1 MLPTWRAWLSHPSSP
16 SLLNRYITLER
27 RAAEPIALPFERSMG
42 SRCNK
47 FNYLLNALVSG
58 EVSYGRVGSLI
69 TAAGRVRSQHAAAA
83 PPPAKGRS
91 GINLG
96 VTSRLKH
103 IHNFINIC
111 CRWAESKSIVRC
123 QSCYCKPYYPGS
135 HFASLTVIT
144 SKA

>member
-1 MLPTWRAWLSHPSSP
+1 
-16 SLLNRYITLER
+16 
-27 RAAEPIALPFERSMG
+27 MG

-69 TAAGRVRSQHAAAA
+69 TAAGRVLSQHAAAA

-91 GINLG
+91 GIYLG

-103 IHNFINIC
+103 IHNFITSREIHLHGEMAVYSVIAA
-111 CRWAESKSIVRC
+111 RPWGLTKL
-123 QSCYCKPYYPGS
+123 KP
-135 HFASLTVIT
+135 
-144 SKA
+144 